1 MRRMNKKIY
10 EVCSSTILVRDD
22 KFVLLY
28 DHNKKHHVLPQGHK
42 RKKEMLPD
50 TALREAR
57 EETGFQE
64 LVAIK
69 KLGRY
74 QYHFDQGR
82 KTIYKTIHVYLVKVI
97 NDRQLQNTQNAN
109 ENFTVHLFSFKD
121 AVKMVRWK
129 QDKKYILLAGKFLK
143 I

>member
-10 EVCSSTILVRDD
+10 EFCSSTILVSDD

-42 RKKEMLPD
+42 RKKETLPD

-64 LVAIK
+64 LGAIK

-82 KTIYKTIHVYLVKVI
+82 KKTYKTIHVYLVKVN

-121 AVKMVRWK
+121 AVKMVRLK